1 MTLQHRPIVRLAKL
15 LVFWTAFASY
25 SEAGTM
31 VRFDTSVGA
40 FHVELLDDVAPN
52 TVDNFLTYVNDGDYD
67 NSIVHRSVPNFVV
80 QGGGFYSDLT
90 AVPSDPPIAAEV
102 QASNL
107 RGSIAMART
116 SNPDSATSQWFIN
129 LKDNSGNLDH
139 QTGGFTVFGH
149 VVESEMETVDRIAE
163 LDLINARGP
172 FGSLPVLD
180 GSTGPT
186 AENLLTI
193 QNIVVVPEPSGMMIV
208 TAAIFFCGSRFRR
221 RSSR

>member
-1 MTLQHRPIVRLAKL
+1 MIIPKHPFATLAKL
-15 LVFWTAFASY
+15 LVFSIAFASY

-31 VRFDTSVGA
+31 VRFDTSLGD

-52 TVDNFLTYVNDGDYD
+52 TVSNFLTYVNDGDYQD
-67 NSIVHRSVPNFVV
+67 SIVHRSVPNFVV
-80 QGGGFYSDLT
+80 QGGGFYADLT
-90 AVPSDPPIAAEV
+90 SVPTDPPVAAEV
-102 QASNL
+102 NASNL

-129 LKDNSGNLDH
+129 LRDNSGNLDH

-149 VVESEMETVDRIAE
+149 VVESEMETVDRIAG
-163 LDLINARGP
+163 LDLIDARGP

-180 GSTGPT
+180 RSAGPT

-193 QNIVVVPEPSGMMIV
+193 QNIVVVPEPSGLGLV
-208 TAAIFFCGSRFRR
+208 TAAIFLCASRLRHR
-221 RSSR
+221 NRQ